1 MPTKKR
7 ESKLSKLIQKNCNQI
22 HFTRIESSTMNGIP
36 DLNGCINGYGFWMEL
51 KSDKVKYPKLSKW
64 QISWINKHINYGGV
78 VLICNHSLLERAYKL
93 YRPVSVFT
101 DPRLLKPRFSFS
113 DPVHWPSFQDAIRE
127 LLMQRSSRCRSL
139 INSSRFSDTV
149 RDSVGSVTELDLAR
163 VS

>member
-1 MPTKKR
+1 MATKKR

-36 DLNGCINGYGFWMEL
+36 DLNGCINGNGFWMEL

-64 QISWINKHINYGGV
+64 QISWINKHISYGGV
-78 VLICNHSLLERAYKL
+78 VLICNHTLLQRSIEL
-93 YRPVSVFT
+93 YRPVSAFS

-113 DPVHWPSFQDAIRE
+113 KPVHWPSFQDAVRE
-127 LLMQRSSRCRSL
+127 LAGQRSSRSRSL
-139 INSSRFSDTV
+139 VEQSRFSDSI
-149 RDSVGSVTELDLAR
+149 RDGTGSLSELDMAR